1 MPTPPPPMPP
11 EVITLMSQPAAA
23 GSIIQVTPRYRIE
36 GQQTENVMYFRCH
49 NASDDFNV
57 DLLLVVAQCA
67 ITHLLPGL
75 AADTEL
81 ESVHGKI
88 VGPAVGL
95 DDEWLPTTG
104 EVVVGAATGDAEP
117 SFVSAVVSLYTSH
130 PGRTGRGRMF
140 IGGIPEVGTT
150 GSLLNLEGITYPA
163 IVAFIACIVANFP
176 RAELGTG
183 AHFEWGTYSRK
194 DGGALK
200 PPFPD
205 AGFHTIVRT
214 VVRQELGTQRRRKLG
229 RGK

>member
-1 MPTPPPPMPP
+1 MA
-11 EVITLMSQPAAA
+11 QPATT
-23 GSIIQVTPRYRIE
+23 GQLIQVTPRFRLE
-36 GQQTENVMYFRCH
+36 DQQTENVMYFRCV
-49 NASDDFNV
+49 NDSADFNV
-57 DLLLVVAQCA
+57 DLLLVIAQCA

-75 AADTEL
+75 AADCEL

-88 VGPAVGL
+88 VGPAVSL
-95 DDEWLPTTG
+95 DDEWLPVTG
-104 EVVVGAATGDAEP
+104 DIVAGAASGDAEP
-117 SFVSAVVSLYTSH
+117 SFVAAVASLYTAH

-150 GSLLNLEGITYPA
+150 KSLLNLEGITYPA
-163 IVAFIACIVANFP
+163 IVAFLTCIATNFP
-176 RAELGTG
+176 RAELGAG
-183 AHFEWGTYSRK
+183 ARFEWGTYSRK

-205 AGFHTIVRT
+205 AGFHPITRF